1 MPKAHALLRAGFPYL
16 RTVGMRRVTSYPTD
30 LALGDDDVLFV
41 VCRTEAASHVRRL
54 SQDDEDL
61 GAINADFLWPSCIVR
76 GPDGNFYVSD
86 EGKHAIAVVT
96 PEGEVVRTWGEHGS
110 APGQLDRPSGLAFDG
125 EGQLLVAD
133 TGNHRIQRF
142 TPEGRHLGGWGS
154 HGSEPGEFD
163 MPWGLTVDEEGDIYV
178 ADWRND
184 RVQKLTAAGEP
195 LLVLGGSG
203 AGNGEFNRP
212 SGVAVDEHGDIY
224 VADRGNNRV
233 QLFAHT
239 GRYVQQFL
247 GDATLSAIGRRYI
260 LANQKTLRLREM
272 SNLEEQRRL
281 RAPCSVRV
289 DGRGRLYVPDLGS
302 HRVQVYEK
310 EAYVLEADE
319 IMPPLSAPTLLTT

>member
-30 LALGDDDVLFV
+30 LALGDDDMLFV
-41 VCRTEAASHVRRL
+41 VCRTEVAASVRRL

-61 GAINADFLWPSCIVR
+61 GTIGSFLWPQCIVR
-76 GPDGNFYVSD
+76 GPDANLYVSD
-86 EGKHAIAVVT
+86 EGKHTITVLT
-96 PEGEVVRTWGEHGS
+96 PDGEVVRTWGEQGS

-125 EGQLLVAD
+125 EGLLLVAD

-142 TPEGRHLGGWGS
+142 TAEGQHVGGWGG
-154 HGSEPGEFD
+154 HGSEPGHFD
-163 MPWGLTVDEEGDIYV
+163 MPWGLTSDDEGDVFV

-184 RVQKLTAAGEP
+184 RIQKLTSEGEP
-195 LLVLGGSG
+195 LLIIGRSG
-203 AGNGEFNRP
+203 DGDGEFNRP

-239 GRYVQQFL
+239 GRYVQQFR

-272 SNLEEQRRL
+272 ANLEEQRL
-281 RAPCSVRV
+281 MRAPCSVRV
-289 DGRGRLYVPDLGS
+289 DGRGLMYVPDLGS
-302 HRVQVYEK
+302 HRVQVYQK

-319 IMPPLSAPTLLTT
+319 IMPPLTAPTLFTT

>member
-1 MPKAHALLRAGFPYL
+1 M
-16 RTVGMRRVTSYPTD
+16 
-30 LALGDDDVLFV
+30 
-41 VCRTEAASHVRRL
+41 
-54 SQDDEDL
+54 
-61 GAINADFLWPSCIVR
+61 
-76 GPDGNFYVSD
+76 
-86 EGKHAIAVVT
+86 
-96 PEGEVVRTWGEHGS
+96 
-110 APGQLDRPSGLAFDG
+110 
-125 EGQLLVAD
+125 AD

-142 TPEGRHLGGWGS
+142 TPEGRHLDGCGS
-154 HGSEPGEFD
+154 PRQSERGEFD

-203 AGNGEFNRP
+203 DGDGEFNRP

-272 SNLEEQRRL
+272 SNLAEQRLTARPL
-281 RAPCSVRV
+281 LGA
-289 DGRGRLYVPDLGS
+289 GRWAWGRLYVPDLGS

>member
-1 MPKAHALLRAGFPYL
+1 M
-16 RTVGMRRVTSYPTD
+16 
-30 LALGDDDVLFV
+30 
-41 VCRTEAASHVRRL
+41 
-54 SQDDEDL
+54 
-61 GAINADFLWPSCIVR
+61 
-76 GPDGNFYVSD
+76 
-86 EGKHAIAVVT
+86 
-96 PEGEVVRTWGEHGS
+96 VRTWGEQGS
-110 APGQLDRPSGLAFDG
+110 GPGQLDRPSGLAFDG

-142 TPEGRHLGGWGS
+142 TPEGQHLGGWGS
-154 HGSEPGEFD
+154 HGSEPGQFD
-163 MPWGLTVDEEGDIYV
+163 MPWGLAVDEDGDVFV

-184 RVQKLTAAGEP
+184 RVQKLTDEGEP
-195 LLVLGGSG
+195 LLVIGSSGSG
-203 AGNGEFNRP
+203 SGEFNRP

-239 GRYVQQFL
+239 GRYVQQFR

-272 SNLEEQRRL
+272 SNLEEQRLL

-319 IMPPLSAPTLLTT
+319 IMPPLSAPTLFTT

>member
-1 MPKAHALLRAGFPYL
+1 MAKAHALLRAGFPYL

-41 VCRTEAASHVRRL
+41 VCRTEVAASVRRL

-61 GAINADFLWPSCIVR
+61 GTIGSFLWPQCIVR
-76 GPDGNFYVSD
+76 GPDGHFHVSD
-86 EGKHAIAVVT
+86 EGRHTVT
-96 PEGEVVRTWGEHGS
+96 ALTAEGEVVRTWGEQGS

-125 EGQLLVAD
+125 EGNLLVAD

-154 HGSEPGEFD
+154 QGSEPGQFD
-163 MPWGLTVDEEGDIYV
+163 MPWGLTIDDEGDVFV

-184 RVQKLTAAGEP
+184 RVQKLTAEGEP
-195 LLVLGGSG
+195 LLVIGSSGSG
-203 AGNGEFNRP
+203 DGEFNRP

-239 GRYVQQFL
+239 GRYVQQFR

-272 SNLEEQRRL
+272 ANLEEQRLL

-289 DGRGRLYVPDLGS
+289 DGRGLMYVPDLGS

-310 EAYVLEADE
+310 EAYVLDPDE
-319 IMPPLSAPTLLTT
+319 IMPPLSAPTLFTT